1 MARVTEVRRGFAE
14 AEKLRSLSPPA
25 SAVTPPCPHFGPCGG
40 CSLQGISYEAQLREK
55 QNQVWGDGLHPST
68 SGLWK
73 EKVRMGS
80 PVHGEIGAWETRCMG
95 HTIGQKPIHS
105 SRSC

>member
-1 MARVTEVRRGFAE
+1 MCLLPPSGFVVLCDRALPGERLMARVTEVRRGFAE

-55 QNQVWGDGLHPST
+55 QNQVWGGGLPRGGCLT
-68 SGLWK
+68 
-73 EKVRMGS
+73 
-80 PVHGEIGAWETRCMG
+80 HGELDAWGAW
-95 HTIGQKPIHS
+95 
-105 SRSC
+105 RS